1 MSFIISQKEVI
12 TRKEHKCFGCK
23 RTFPRNIKMLRS
35 CVKDDVIFTAYLCPT
50 CQYIA
55 SRELASGDE
64 FGEGDLYERAIEIE
78 AEKSTRGKE
87 QK

>member
-35 CVKDDVIFTAYLCPT
+35 CVKDDIVFTVYLCPT
-50 CQYIA
+50 CEYIS
-55 SRELASGDE
+55 SRELESGDE
-64 FGEGDLYERAIEIE
+64 FGEGDLYERAVEIE
-78 AEKSTRGKE
+78 AEKATSERIT
-87 QK
+87 Q